1 MCVCERER
9 EREREEEREYVCVY
23 RERQRWL
30 IKEIKNG
37 LVQLVYLAGKAFTMK
52 VVATDVTANG
62 VGG

>member
-1 MCVCERER
+1 VCEI
-9 EREREEEREYVCVY
+9 EREYVCVQ
-23 RERQRWL
+23 RERWP

>member
-1 MCVCERER
+1 MCVRVRER
-9 EREREEEREYVCVY
+9 ESEEEREYVCVQ
-23 RERQRWL
+23 RERERWL

-62 VGG
+62 AGG